1 MFGGGSLTVSLSSV
15 KMKVLELLWKA
26 GKPVK
31 SRELAQQLGL
41 GVPPTNLHLVW
52 LRRKGYVFSPK
63 KGLYTIT
70 ERGKEAL
77 VLPRIDRKQALQIL
91 SSVPKEKAFHFYRDV
106 NQYLGTYASSLNDF
120 CDKIRVV
127 DAKSIEFHLPR
138 GDFELWFLG
147 LGDFELAKRMSTLK
161 GSGLLG
167 EALRQRVYEVVR
179 SRCKELESLVHEVSY
194 A

>member
-1 MFGGGSLTVSLSSV
+1 
-15 KMKVLELLWKA
+15 MKVLELLWKA

-52 LRRKGYVFSPK
+52 LRRKGYVFSPE

-106 NQYLGTYASSLNDF
+106 GQYLGTYASSLNDF

-179 SRCKELESLVHEVSY
+179 SRCKELESLAHEVSY

>member
-1 MFGGGSLTVSLSSV
+1 MGDLTMSLSEV
-15 KMKVLELLWKA
+15 KMKVLEMLWKA

-31 SRELAQQLGL
+31 SRELAQRLGL

-52 LRRKGYVFSPK
+52 LRRKGYVFSPE
-63 KGLYTIT
+63 KGLYAIT

-77 VLPRIDRKQALQIL
+77 VAPKIDGKQALQIL

-106 NQYLGTYASSLNDF
+106 GQYLGTYASSLSEF

-138 GDFELWFLG
+138 RDFELWFLG
-147 LGDFELAKRMSTLK
+147 LGDFELAKRMSALRE
-161 GSGLLG
+161 SGLLG

-179 SRCKELESLVHEVSY
+179 SRYKELESLARQVGY
-194 A
+194 G